1 MARSAKD
8 VKSARCVW
16 VLELLL
22 GPRIARPKSVY
33 GIHNQLELELLVY
46 LYSCTCTC
54 TCTCMNLYL
63 YLYVLVLVLVCFLYL
78 ELCFHLSLSIWL
90 SGSEA
95 AAQAS
100 LPPVLTRLSYSS
112 RGVL

>member
-46 LYSCTCTC
+46 LYLYMYLYMYLYELVLVLVCTC
-54 TCTCMNLYL
+54 TCTCMF
-63 YLYVLVLVLVCFLYL
+63 LV
-78 ELCFHLSLSIWL
+78 S
-90 SGSEA
+90 
-95 AAQAS
+95 
-100 LPPVLTRLSYSS
+100 
-112 RGVL
+112 